1 MPHDEENKTSQLQ
14 VALLKAI
21 LLFLVDLR
29 DHPNEPTKNEV
40 LLSSAGLST
49 KEIASMLGKK
59 EDTVRKAITRGSG
72 AS

>member
-1 MPHDEENKTSQLQ
+1 MQQDELQKTAQLQ
-14 VALLKAI
+14 VDLLKAI
-21 LLFLVDLR
+21 LVFLVDLR
-29 DHPNEPTKNEV
+29 DQPDEPTKNEV

-59 EDTVRKAITRGSG
+59 EDTVRKVIKRAKG